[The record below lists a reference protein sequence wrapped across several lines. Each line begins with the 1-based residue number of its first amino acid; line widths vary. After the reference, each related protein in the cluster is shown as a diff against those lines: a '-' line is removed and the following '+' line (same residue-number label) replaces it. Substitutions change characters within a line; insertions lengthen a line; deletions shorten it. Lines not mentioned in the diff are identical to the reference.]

1 MVPLENRIA
10 QLTPEQQQEV
20 SDFVDFLLL
29 KNTIREGTANP
40 APAPAWANFPP
51 VMVSDHTFNQPAD
64 PSPETDSWSHSVLPP
79 FTPHGKPAPPA
90 IHEITGGGD
99 DIITREYL
107 DYGSFAG
114 APPAATDMQKKGRH
128 RIIAR
133 DEKEKT
139 PHILEWVD

>member
-10 QLTPEQQQEV
+10 QLTPVQQQEV

-29 KNTIREGTANP
+29 KNTIREGTVNP
-40 APAPAWANFPP
+40 SPAPAWVNSPP

-64 PSPETDSWSHSVLPP
+64 RLPETDSWSHSALPS
-79 FTPHGKPAPPA
+79 FAPHGKPESPA
-90 IHEITGGGD
+90 IHEITDGGD

-114 APPAATDMQKKGRH
+114 APPPATDIQKKGRH
-128 RIIAR
+128 RIVFR